1 MTFQDGLMAPVPGKK
16 SLILVIDDSATHVA
30 VVRQALES
38 AGYDVAVASSGAEGL
53 ELAPELQPELIVMD
67 VVMPGLNGFHATR
80 KLTRNAA
87 TKHIPDGLT
96 SSKSGASDRI
106 WGLRQSAVD
115 YLVEPYE
122 ISTLLR
128 TVDDALRSATQTT
141 PRLTDARE

>member
-30 VVRQALES
+30 VVRHALES

-87 TKHIPDGLT
+87 TKHIPVVLA
-96 SSKSGASDRI
+96 SSKSGASDRV
-106 WGLRQSAVD
+106 WGLRQGAVD
-115 YLVEPYE
+115 YLVKPYE

-128 TVDDALRSATQTT
+128 TVDNALRSATQTT
-141 PRLTDARE
+141 PRLADAGE